1 MKQANQTN
9 NKTRDQPPTV
19 FKLNADGVQIKCR
32 TRPPQF
38 DEIHLMARWGVTRYE
53 FSHRVVRYDVADFAA
68 AIQKAA
74 VRR

>member
-1 MKQANQTN
+1 
-9 NKTRDQPPTV
+9 
-19 FKLNADGVQIKCR
+19 
-32 TRPPQF
+32 
-38 DEIHLMARWGVTRYE
+38 MARWGVTRYE